1 MNYIDI
7 PEGLLYMPRYVKQES
22 DMEYGSVVTHEN
34 YNEKLNL
41 NTSQG
46 DYNTEVLNLLFTE
59 SDPAK
64 VPHIP
69 YLEKV
74 VDESVGMI
82 KDLHLGYDD
91 RIKANEQGII
101 DLHTEDETINNRI
114 TNIITGYTKVHSATY
129 ADNIKGIEHV
139 DAHKYYGTNYEGRIG
154 FHEVPDAVYLE
165 DIGQNV
171 DVAGVYYKP
180 DLNSIGEEYLTESVR
195 TKLNRVSITDYP
207 DLTNLPSIAGVT
219 LTGNKT
225 LAALGIQPAGN
236 YLTAIPDTYAL
247 KTYVDS
253 AVSPKLNTS
262 TASSTYAKITTVNDL
277 TTTVANNK
285 SYAEGRYARVCINGF
300 TGTPKTGDIRIDL

>member
-7 PEGLLYMPRYVKQES
+7 PEGLLYIPRYVKQES

-46 DYNTEVLNLLFTE
+46 DYNTDILSLLFNE

-82 KDLHLGYDD
+82 KDLHLGYDE
-91 RIKANEQGII
+91 RIKTNEEGVRLLNLANE
-101 DLHTEDETINNRI
+101 ETNDRI
-114 TNIITGYTKVHSATY
+114 TNIINGVTKVKHAAI
-129 ADNIKGIEHV
+129 ADTISGV
-139 DAHKYYGTNYEGRIG
+139 DKAGAHKYYGTNYSGVVG
-154 FHEVPDAVYLE
+154 FHQVPDAIYLE

-207 DLTNLPSIAGVT
+207 ELTNLPSIAGVT

-236 YLTAIPDTYAL
+236 YLTAVPDTYAL

-262 TASSTYAKITTVNDL
+262 TASSTYAKITTVNTL
-277 TTTVANNK
+277 TETVASNK
-285 SYAEGRYARVCINGF
+285 SYAEGRYARVCVNGF
-300 TGTPKTGDIRIDL
+300 SGTPKTGDIRIDL